1 MTTLLAALFG
11 GWLIVRED
19 VLCLFG
25 VCKDIEFLA
34 LRHLLDELTPLVFY
48 FYATIHR
55 GSRYELWQES
65 ILRMAV
71 VFIVQQRHNYN
82 KAMLS
87 VISDHIHH
95 ETVAPGW
102 KSTFSSY
109 MNVFSEKKVE
119 TFHSL
124 LRMQCPSWTSAE
136 QIIEIA
142 HVLGARKFDHEFS
155 SHFLE
160 DTLRK
165 RHKHN
170 VALLAG
176 KTANFLVTKFI
187 ELHGHP
193 GQSKETPVARQRR
206 KHFYLKTFN
215 CTLDQRSLPLGF
227 STAKLPEQEFLCDSE
242 DCAIENEEVALLS
255 CGHSFHHLCLEEQSC
270 RYCGPFLLH
279 SIEKLSD
286 TFNKGIA
293 TSQQVEEENNAEED
307 DDGEED
313 IENAVEDDWY
323 TTVEFKQQLRASL
336 KNLPSTPIRPQYVSA
351 VQKKRLERHRQTI
364 VRTDHGYSQTATRR

>member
-1 MTTLLAALFG
+1 MTTILAALFG
-11 GWLIVRED
+11 GWLMVRED

-34 LRHLLDELTPLVFY
+34 LKHLLDELTPLVFY

-65 ILRMAV
+65 IQRMAV

-87 VISDHIHH
+87 FISDHIHH

-102 KSTFSSY
+102 KNTFSSY

-124 LRMQCPSWTSAE
+124 LRMHCPAWTSAE

-142 HVLGARKFDHEFS
+142 HVLSARHFDHEFS

-176 KTANFLVTKFI
+176 RTANFLVTKFI
-187 ELHGHP
+187 QLHGHP

-206 KHFYLKTFN
+206 KHFYLKTFD

-227 STAKLPEQEFLCDSE
+227 STAKLPAQEFLCDSE

-270 RYCGPFLLH
+270 CYCGPFLLN
-279 SIEKLSD
+279 SIEK
-286 TFNKGIA
+286 
-293 TSQQVEEENNAEED
+293 
-307 DDGEED
+307 
-313 IENAVEDDWY
+313 
-323 TTVEFKQQLRASL
+323 
-336 KNLPSTPIRPQYVSA
+336 
-351 VQKKRLERHRQTI
+351 
-364 VRTDHGYSQTATRR
+364 